1 MCGCG
6 KVKVSNFNK
15 KRIQQRKK
23 AIQKKKNMAA
33 AKVEDPSLMYQKNLV
48 GETTAQVR
56 MDGGVG
62 TENVVNK
69 KNEMKMKKRKMIIQK
84 LKQVHK
90 KMNRLRNKRMND
102 KSPFSHRYYLRA

>member
-23 AIQKKKNMAA
+23 AMRQKKLAQQQQ
-33 AKVEDPSLMYQKNLV
+33 EPSLEV
-48 GETTAQVR
+48 TV
-56 MDGGVG
+56 DGGVE
-62 TENVVNK
+62 TDDVVDK
-69 KNEMKMKKRKMIIQK
+69 KSEKMKKRKMIIQK

-90 KMNRLRNKRMND
+90 KMNRLKNKRMNE
-102 KSPFSHRYYLRA
+102 KSPFSHRFYLRA

>member
-23 AIQKKKNMAA
+23 AIRQKKMVQKQQ
-33 AKVEDPSLMYQKNLV
+33 DPSLAYQS
-48 GETTAQVR
+48 ETTAQV
-56 MDGGVG
+56 MSMSGVD
-62 TENVVNK
+62 TEEVVDK
-69 KNEMKMKKRKMIIQK
+69 KNEKMKKRKMIIQK

-90 KMNRLRNKRMND
+90 KMNRLKIN
-102 KSPFSHRYYLRA
+102 A